1 MPWVRA
7 GACCSWEPGS
17 SRIYSFVTCMG
28 LGSRVAPLGWLLV
41 DPGDPG
47 IRRQLQECGAP
58 GFFGRQSTGG
68 VGGRGPWF
76 TRSHSPPPGP
86 VSETWRLRFNSPS
99 GVYLELVAPVNGMN
113 HNSMNFPWSA
123 SENEWQFLALGGVLL
138 SFVQSLKLWPPGFPF
153 HYLWHS

>member
-68 VGGRGPWF
+68 GGGGEGHGLRGVIP
-76 TRSHSPPPGP
+76 RP
-86 VSETWRLRFNSPS
+86 LD
-99 GVYLELVAPVNGMN
+99 
-113 HNSMNFPWSA
+113 
-123 SENEWQFLALGGVLL
+123 QFLKPEDCALTLL
-138 SFVQSLKLWPPGFPF
+138 QVFTWNWLPP
-153 HYLWHS
+153 